1 MKIIEKF
8 SGVFLIAGLA
18 MFIGAFLSLGLVPA
32 LLVHKLQPN
41 QGLPPT
47 IPEDFKSVYKTYPQ
61 YAGAV
66 MRGRDLYGKEA
77 CWHCH
82 SQYVRPVSN
91 ENIMYGPVST
101 AGEYQSVLHLP
112 QMFGTRRAGP
122 DLSREAGKH
131 SNDWHLAHLY
141 APTNVVPDSIMPGF
155 PWYFEK
161 DANGIPQPKPD
172 AWALVAY
179 LQVLGFDFADV
190 DMNGWDVGQIIQPPT
205 E

>member
-18 MFIGAFLSLGLVPA
+18 LFVGAFLSLGLVPA
-32 LLVHKLQPN
+32 LMVHKMNPN
-41 QGLPPT
+41 QGLPPEV
-47 IPEDFKSVYKTYPQ
+47 PPDFKQVFPEYTQ
-61 YAGAV
+61 YASAV
-66 MRGRDLYGKEA
+66 LRGRDLYGREA

-91 ENIMYGPVST
+91 ENLMYGPVST

-122 DLSREAGKH
+122 DLSRESGKH
-131 SNDWHLAHLY
+131 SNDWHMAHLFN
-141 APTNVVPDSIMPGF
+141 PTSVVPDSIMPGF
-155 PWYFEK
+155 PWYFDK
-161 DANGIPQPKPD
+161 DAEGNPKPTAD

-179 LQVLGFDFADV
+179 LQVLGLDFADSQETS
-190 DMNGWDVGQIIQPPT
+190 WEAGQIVTPPT
-205 E
+205 K